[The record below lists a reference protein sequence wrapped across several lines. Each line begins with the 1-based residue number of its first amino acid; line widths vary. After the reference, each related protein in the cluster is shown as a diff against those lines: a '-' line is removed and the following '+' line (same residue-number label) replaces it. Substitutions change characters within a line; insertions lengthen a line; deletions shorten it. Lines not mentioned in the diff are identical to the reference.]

1 MSNKVIKE
9 FLDTEL
15 SSKTEPRQVKELHCK
30 LMELYI
36 NLKTVN
42 QVDQLTKITYI
53 LDRAVTKLPEKYREK
68 YMERYFE
75 KKNIPGQTQ

>member
-1 MSNKVIKE
+1 MYATLVMSNKVIKE

-15 SSKTEPRQVKELHCK
+15 SSKNEPRQVQEVHCK

-42 QVDQLTKITYI
+42 QVAQLT
-53 LDRAVTKLPEKYREK
+53 
-68 YMERYFE
+68 
-75 KKNIPGQTQ
+75 